1 MISRSGME
9 KAVNGPMEGRYYQ
22 KRKNGKETETDISKR
37 KELRV
42 LIQKANREKKKWQ
55 TFCKSQKN
63 GEKQKQKQT
72 NPKPATLKIKSPI
85 KTKHMGEPED
95 NTS

>member
-1 MISRSGME
+1 ME

-42 LIQKANREKKKWQ
+42 LIQKANREKKK
-55 TFCKSQKN
+55 
-63 GEKQKQKQT
+63 
-72 NPKPATLKIKSPI
+72 
-85 KTKHMGEPED
+85 
-95 NTS
+95 